1 MSAEG
6 KVLERILSAGF
17 SGIKKSELKKEFAT
31 TDINLD
37 GVLDDLAKTGQV
49 FLEKKGTSQYFW
61 GNHAYIAYLRNT
73 DPKFRLIFEAIS
85 SLDSNTQARIVT
97 LENTIST
104 TLNDV
109 VKTVGKESPVIY
121 SSTIHLDNFKSEFDT
136 TLGKSRDSLRW
147 TELSEVRNEICAKNN
162 LSSNKFYDLVE
173 QLTNTYH
180 DEYELST
187 GGTEGI
193 MVRGLL
199 HGLVRGI

>member
-6 KVLERILSAGF
+6 KVLERILSAGS

-37 GVLDDLAKTGQV
+37 GVIDDLVKTGQV
-49 FLEKKGTSQYFW
+49 FLEKKGTSQCLW
-61 GNHAYIAYLRNT
+61 GNHAYIEFLRNT

-85 SLDSNTQARIVT
+85 SLDSNTQARIKT
-97 LENTIST
+97 LENIVST
-104 TLNDV
+104 NLIEV
-109 VKTVGKESPVIY
+109 AKTVGNEPHVIN

-136 TLGKSRDSLRW
+136 ILGKSRGSLGW

-173 QLTNTYH
+173 QLTNTYQ

-199 HGLVRGI
+199 HGFVRGI

>member
-49 FLEKKGTSQYFW
+49 FLEKKGTSQYLW
-61 GNHAYIAYLRNT
+61 GNHAYIEYLRNT

-121 SSTIHLDNFKSEFDT
+121 SSTMHLDNFKSEFDT
-136 TLGKSRDSLRW
+136 TLGKSRDSLGW

-199 HGLVRGI
+199 HGFVRGI

>member
-31 TDINLD
+31 ADINLD
-37 GVLDDLAKTGQV
+37 GVIDDLVKTGQV
-49 FLEKKGTSQYFW
+49 FHEKKGTSQCLW
-61 GNHAYIAYLRNT
+61 GNHAYIEFLRNT
-73 DPKFRLIFEAIS
+73 DPKFRLIFEAIN
-85 SLDSNTQARIVT
+85 SLDSNTQARIMT
-97 LENTIST
+97 LENIIST
-104 TLNDV
+104 NLNEV
-109 VKTVGKESPVIY
+109 AKTVGNDPHVIN
-121 SSTIHLDNFKSEFDT
+121 SSTIHLDNFKSEFDM
-136 TLGKSRDSLRW
+136 TLGKSRGSLGW

-199 HGLVRGI
+199 HGFVRGI

>member
-49 FLEKKGTSQYFW
+49 FLEKKGTSQYLW
-61 GNHAYIAYLRNT
+61 GNHAYIEYLRNT

-136 TLGKSRDSLRW
+136 TLGKSRDSLGW

-199 HGLVRGI
+199 HGFVRGI

>member
-37 GVLDDLAKTGQV
+37 GVIDDLVKTGQV
-49 FLEKKGTSQYFW
+49 FLEKKGTSQCLW
-61 GNHAYIAYLRNT
+61 GNHAYIEFLRNT

-85 SLDSNTQARIVT
+85 SLDSNTQARIMT
-97 LENTIST
+97 LENIVST
-104 TLNDV
+104 NLNEA
-109 VKTVGKESPVIY
+109 VGNEPHVIN
-121 SSTIHLDNFKSEFDT
+121 SFTIHLDNFKSEFDT
-136 TLGKSRDSLRW
+136 TLGKSRGSLGW

-173 QLTNTYH
+173 QLTNTYR

-199 HGLVRGI
+199 HGFVRGI